1 MLQAIL
7 HLEAKM
13 GKKGKNMKKIVLI
26 LLVLALILGAMPA
39 FGHRMF
45 IGQRM
50 TVDLTAIY
58 DDGEPAS
65 DATVQIFRDGD
76 LYAENRTDS
85 AGRFSMVLPGK
96 GTGDWKYL
104 VSGGGHEESATI
116 SIKNEATTATAAA
129 ALALIVVPAAWMWRR
144 RSGR

>member
-1 MLQAIL
+1 
-7 HLEAKM
+7 
-13 GKKGKNMKKIVLI
+13 
-26 LLVLALILGAMPA
+26 
-39 FGHRMF
+39 
-45 IGQRM
+45 
-50 TVDLTAIY
+50 
-58 DDGEPAS
+58 
-65 DATVQIFRDGD
+65 
-76 LYAENRTDS
+76 
-85 AGRFSMVLPGK
+85 MVLPGK